1 MRSWLAIVCVLLLP
15 ALALAET
22 PALEKGTAS
31 FRLIGDQAA
40 VPQRYRQ
47 AEHTFAWEMTPK
59 VELASTGVRVS
70 HVRFP
75 SPVVS
80 PVPENNTVHAEF
92 YRPKGAGPFPGVI
105 VLDVTGGDQQ
115 LSRLISTHLAN
126 KGIAALFVQM
136 AYYGP
141 RRPAG
146 SDVRLLSADVP
157 RTFAALTQTVL
168 DVRRASAW
176 LENQPDVDPKRL
188 GIIGTS
194 LGSFVAALTAEA
206 EPRLGKV
213 VVLLG
218 GGGFVEG
225 YYDDPR
231 AAPMRKIWEALGGT
245 RERMKELLAPYD
257 PLTCAANLKDRQL
270 LIIAARRDD
279 IVPPSCAERLWAA
292 TGKQKIVWYNCTHYG
307 AALYMLPA
315 LRHVTTHFQTK

>member
-1 MRSWLAIVCVLLLP
+1 MRSWIVTAGLMMVP
-15 ALALAET
+15 TLALADA
-22 PALEKGTAS
+22 PALEKGTAK
-31 FRLIGDQAA
+31 FRHVGDQAA
-40 VPQRYRQ
+40 VPQRYRLD
-47 AEHTFAWEMTPK
+47 EHTFAWELEPK
-59 VELASTGVRVS
+59 LELESTGVRVF

-80 PVPENNTVHAEF
+80 PTPENNTVHAEF

-126 KGIAALFVQM
+126 KGVAALFVQM

-146 SDVRLLSADVP
+146 SDLRMLSADVP

-176 LENQPDVDPKRL
+176 LENRPDVDPKHL

-194 LGSFVAALTAEA
+194 LGSFVAALAAES
-206 EPRLGKV
+206 EPRLGKAAV
-213 VVLLG
+213 MLG

-231 AAPMRKIWEALGGT
+231 AAPVRKVWEALGGT

-257 PLTCAANLKDRQL
+257 PLTCAANLKDRKL
-270 LIIAARRDD
+270 LIIAAKRDD
-279 IVPPSCAERLWAA
+279 IVPPSCAERLWEA

-307 AALYMLPA
+307 AALYMIPA
-315 LRHVTTHFQTK
+315 LGHITTHFRGE